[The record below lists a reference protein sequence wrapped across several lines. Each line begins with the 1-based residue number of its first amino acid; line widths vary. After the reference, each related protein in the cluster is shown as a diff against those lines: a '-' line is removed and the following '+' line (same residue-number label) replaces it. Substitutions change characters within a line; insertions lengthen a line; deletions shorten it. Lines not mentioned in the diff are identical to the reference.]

1 MKDYARNSSRIRLL
15 LSLVT
20 GVLIISIVI
29 LAFTPPTSRD
39 ALIHHLAIP
48 KLYLKHGGIY
58 EIPFMAFS
66 YYPMNLNLLYMIPLF
81 MGNDIVP
88 KYIHFIFALLTA
100 WLIYRYLRR
109 RLNSIYGLLGAVFFL
124 SIPIIVKL
132 SITAYVDLG
141 VVFFST
147 ASLLLLLRWIETRFP
162 MRYLIL
168 SGIFCGLAVGT
179 KYNGLIALLLLTLF
193 IPYLYSRCAQQ
204 GEPRFFKA
212 VGFGVIFLMVALAV
226 FSPWMIRNYVWTHNP
241 VFPLYDHWFN
251 PQGGYSRASMG
262 LFTVRSVMYH
272 ENWWQIALLPVRV
285 FFQGQDGNPQ
295 YFDGKLNAFLLLLP
309 LVVLYQIRGGSRIIR
324 TEKGILFAF
333 AGLFFLFA
341 LFTSTLRMRYIAP
354 IIPPLVILS
363 VFGIES
369 LSRVAANFARPIS
382 RAIGKG
388 AVLVIVLCL
397 LWLNANYIFDQY
409 REVRPFHY
417 LGGRLTRDEYIETY
431 RPEYPVM
438 QYINTNLPPDVRIL
452 FIFMGNRGYYCERE
466 YIFDMSKNKS
476 MFQQFVKLSTTTEEL
491 LLRLQS
497 LGITHLLVYYDI
509 FDRWMK
515 DAFTVEEQGFLK
527 RFFQIHVKH
536 LYVKNGYGISRLEAP

>member
-1 MKDYARNSSRIRLL
+1 MEDYSSNISRVTLL

-20 GVLIISIVI
+20 AVLVISIVI

-58 EIPFMAFS
+58 EIPFISFS
-66 YYPMNLNLLYMIPLF
+66 YYPMNLDLLYMIPLSI
-81 MGNDIVP
+81 GNDIVP
-88 KYIHFIFALLTA
+88 KYIHFIFALLTS
-100 WLIYRYLRR
+100 WLIYKYLRR
-109 RLNSIYGLLGAVFFL
+109 RLNGIYGLLGVVFFL

-132 SITAYVDLG
+132 AITAYVDLG

-147 ASLLLLLRWIETRFP
+147 AALLLLLRWIETRFP

-168 SGIFCGLAVGT
+168 SAILCGLAVGT
-179 KYNGLIALLLLTLF
+179 KYNGLITLLLLTF
-193 IPYLYSRCAQQ
+193 FVPYSYSKCAQQ
-204 GEPRFFKA
+204 RKPSFFKA
-212 VGFGVIFLMVALAV
+212 VGLGVLFLVVALVV
-226 FSPWMIRNYVWTHNP
+226 FSPWMIRNYLWTHNP

-251 PQGGYSRASMG
+251 PQAGYGRASMG
-262 LFTVRSVMYH
+262 IFTVRSLMYH
-272 ENWWQIALLPVRV
+272 ESWWQMALLPVRI

-295 YFDGKLNAFLLLLP
+295 YFDGELNPFLLLLP
-309 LVVLYQIRGGSRIIR
+309 LVVFYQFGRGPRIIR
-324 TEKGILFAF
+324 NEKEILLAF
-333 AGLFFLFA
+333 TGLFFLIA
-341 LFTSTLRMRYIAP
+341 LFTTTLRMRYIAS
-354 IIPPLVILS
+354 ILPPLVILS

-369 LSRVAANFARPIS
+369 LLKVVANFGSPIS
-382 RAIGKG
+382 RTIGKVG
-388 AVLVIVLCL
+388 VLVIILCS

-417 LGGRLTRDEYIETY
+417 IGGRLTRDEYIERY

-452 FIFMGNRGYYCERE
+452 FIFLGNRGYYCERE
-466 YIFDMSKNKS
+466 YIFDMSKNTS
-476 MFQQFVKLSTTTEEL
+476 MFQQFVKTSTTPEEL
-491 LLRLQS
+491 LLRLQG
-497 LGITHLLVYYDI
+497 LGITHLLVCYDI
-509 FDRWMK
+509 FERWMK
-515 DAFTVEEQGFLK
+515 DVFTVHEQEFLK